1 MAYRYRRV
9 IAEKAEEE
17 SLLRDELFRIYNCVN
32 STRSASDLL
41 HRRAA
46 SLADKSKAHFAAAVR
61 LDEQLKELTENDTSE
76 GKD

>member
-1 MAYRYRRV
+1 MAYRYRCK
-9 IAEKAEEE
+9 IAEKAEEAAY
-17 SLLRDELFRIYNCVN
+17 LRDELLRIYNCVN

-46 SLADKSKAHFAAAVR
+46 SLADKSKAHFATAVK
-61 LDEQLKELTENDTSE
+61 LDAQLKELTENGTRE